1 MGARRL
7 TDTAQATLPYLNQAI
22 RVVIQVTTCYTPS
35 PGIGRAPKRQFRAVR
50 PLLLG
55 LNL

>member
-7 TDTAQATLPYLNQAI
+7 IDTAQATLPYLNQAI